1 MWRTFPV
8 IYIDIICVCRER
20 KVLNLMKKIKKYDE
34 LSFIDDFLFGKIMKD
49 NLELCKELLELILDI
64 EINEV
69 ELDDCIIDDDP
80 PYCVK
85 LFAYAN
91 ESEITSYNVLLQ
103 PEKQMSYDI
112 FICPHDVHGRNLP
125 IYTLKC
131 VFDKEHSLIYG
142 DELIFVNAE
151 GSRDDLSGGVC
162 RFLDYKTGRV
172 GENCFNV
179 SSDMRKFLDY
189 LVEKKA
195 TNDFTQKL
203 QDAVDSAIAKKEW
216 RNEYQ
221 TSGIKHL
228 KKRKKSIIEANI
240 VVTIKAR

>member
-85 LFAYAN
+85 L
-91 ESEITSYNVLLQ
+91 SLL
-103 PEKQMSYDI
+103 
-112 FICPHDVHGRNLP
+112 
-125 IYTLKC
+125 
-131 VFDKEHSLIYG
+131 
-142 DELIFVNAE
+142 VNHI
-151 GSRDDLSGGVC
+151 
-162 RFLDYKTGRV
+162 
-172 GENCFNV
+172 
-179 SSDMRKFLDY
+179 
-189 LVEKKA
+189 
-195 TNDFTQKL
+195 
-203 QDAVDSAIAKKEW
+203 AI
-216 RNEYQ
+216 
-221 TSGIKHL
+221 
-228 KKRKKSIIEANI
+228 
-240 VVTIKAR
+240 